1 MLYQHDLFMISTFLY
16 VLTTIHLQNKGQVLE
31 STGLY
36 FEAALKFLHVA
47 SLLETP
53 SLDSSR
59 QADAAQSMKMY
70 SETAKLCE

>member
-1 MLYQHDLFMISTFLY
+1 MISNFLY
-16 VLTTIHLQNKGQVLE
+16 ILTTIYLQNKGQVLE

-53 SLDSSR
+53 STDSSR
-59 QADAAQSMKMY
+59 PTDAAQSMKMY

>member
-1 MLYQHDLFMISTFLY
+1 MISTFVY
-16 VLTTIHLQNKGQVLE
+16 ALTMVHLQNKGQVLE

-53 SLDSSR
+53 STDSSR
-59 QADAAQSMKMY
+59 PADAAQSMKMY

>member
-1 MLYQHDLFMISTFLY
+1 MISTFSA
-16 VLTTIHLQNKGQVLE
+16 LQDKGQELE
-31 STGLY
+31 STGLC

-53 SLDSSR
+53 SFDSSR
-59 QADAAQSMKMY
+59 SGDAAQSMKMY